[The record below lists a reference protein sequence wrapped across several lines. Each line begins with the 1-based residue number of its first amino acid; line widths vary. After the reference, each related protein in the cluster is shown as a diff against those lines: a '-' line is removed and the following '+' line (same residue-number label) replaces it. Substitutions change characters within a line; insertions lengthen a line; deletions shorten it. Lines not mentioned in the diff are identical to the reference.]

1 MEKLLDFRSYI
12 YRAMPPHHHS
22 NQSNKIISNTKN
34 QSPEIAD
41 LKLKIII
48 K

>member
-1 MEKLLDFRSYI
+1 MEKLMDFRSYI
-12 YRAMPPHHHS
+12 YRAMPPHHS